1 MDPILCIELYLVI
14 KALACMEGYV
24 HGRQTDNV
32 KMLMITSHS
41 LPRGIDIRNFSV
53 AKH

>member
-14 KALACMEGYV
+14 KALDYMEGYV
-24 HGRQTDNV
+24 RGRQTDNV

-41 LPRGIDIRNFSV
+41 LLRGLI
-53 AKH
+53 